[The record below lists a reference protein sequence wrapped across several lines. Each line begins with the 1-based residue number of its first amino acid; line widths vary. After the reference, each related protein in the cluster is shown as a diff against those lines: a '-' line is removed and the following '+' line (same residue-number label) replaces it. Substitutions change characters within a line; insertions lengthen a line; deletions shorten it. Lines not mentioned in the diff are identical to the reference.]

1 MNHKILKKFVG
12 LFGYKL
18 LDKNTSKNER
28 LISTNSFLKIERLFK
43 ILFLEKKI
51 SKLIQIGAN
60 DGERFDSLNSFIK
73 EYPCK
78 SLLVEP
84 IKENFEKLKNNYKNN
99 NNIIFENSAIS
110 INNEIQKLYKVD
122 DKFLSYYSNHIP
134 GITSFDKEHLI
145 KHGVK
150 RKHIVT
156 ENVSTLNMKDLINKH
171 NFHSIELLCIDA
183 EGYDY
188 QVLLGL
194 DIKRYCPRVI
204 CIEISPLVDK
214 KNENYKESKVY
225 KYLLQNGYKLTW
237 KGSNSFI
244 FLFHP
249 KQQSI

>member
-156 ENVSTLNMKDLINKH
+156 ENVSTLNMKDLIIKH

-183 EGYDY
+183 EGYDGKIAIDFLETTSIRPVIMLEY
-188 QVLLGL
+188 IHIKNNIFVDLLNIL
-194 DIKRYCPRVI
+194 KKERYNI
-204 CIEISPLVDK
+204 FTI
-214 KNENYKESKVY
+214 NENLICYPEAEKK
-225 KYLLQNGYKLTW
+225 
-237 KGSNSFI
+237 FI
-244 FLFHP
+244 KFV
-249 KQQSI
+249 